1 MMMQKIQIT
10 EFKVEDKELQKQ
22 LSVKNLTN
30 VIGVNMLMT
39 LPAKEIKNLHIDIQK
54 INVFDLLCYTNIYD
68 KYIVVTGI
76 SLK

>member
-1 MMMQKIQIT
+1 MMQKIQIT